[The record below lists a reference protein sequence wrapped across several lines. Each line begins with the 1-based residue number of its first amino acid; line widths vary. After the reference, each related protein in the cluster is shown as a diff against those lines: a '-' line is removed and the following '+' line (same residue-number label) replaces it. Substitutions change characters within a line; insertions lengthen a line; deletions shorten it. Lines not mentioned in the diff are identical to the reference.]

1 MGWEVIQDRMFRWG
15 ECGLC
20 EQRYHGV
27 VLHALGWACW
37 KTYLGRPDRYMAKND
52 SGNDASDF
60 CEAFAILNDLCKRY
74 TRVLGAQHPET
85 IFARELLEVSRPVAE
100 SADVLVD
107 IRKKKAAILRAADG
121 A

>member
-1 MGWEVIQDRMFRWG
+1 MPHEILQPNLPAYARAIMTD
-15 ECGLC
+15 
-20 EQRYHGV
+20 
-27 VLHALGWACW
+27 
-37 KTYLGRPDRYMAKND
+37 MAKND